1 MKTAAVIL
9 SVISLT
15 SAATAAAAAT
25 QASDLDYVQANR
37 CRGIAIGLG
46 VDASALTA
54 YVKAQGGSRNAVVQ
68 DRADEEFARG
78 KREAK
83 GDAKS
88 RLQSELDGA
97 CAALLSSTASSPNS
111 MASR

>member
-9 SVISLT
+9 SVMSLA

-25 QASDLDYVQANR
+25 QVSDLDYVKASR
-37 CRGIAIGLG
+37 CRGIAVGLG
-46 VDASALTA
+46 VDASALSA
-54 YVKAQGGSRNAVVQ
+54 YVKAQGQSRNAIVQ
-68 DRADEEFARG
+68 ARADEEFARG

-83 GDAKS
+83 GDAKP

-97 CAALLSSTASSPNS
+97 CAALLSPTASSSNS